1 MIYLFASDIHGSAY
15 AMHRL
20 LNIFE
25 STKASKLI
33 LLGDLLYHGPR
44 NDLPQE
50 YNPKETSRLQNSL
63 KESLICVK
71 GNCEAEVDQMVLE
84 FPVLADSA
92 IMYLEQLGGRMI
104 YLHHGHKPLPPLSS
118 GTVVVSGHTHIPVA
132 EEKDGLV
139 FINPGSVA
147 IPKGGYPASYC
158 ILEDRTFT
166 ILDFSGKV
174 IMSLTI

>member
-1 MIYLFASDIHGSAY
+1 
-15 AMHRL
+15 
-20 LNIFE
+20 
-25 STKASKLI
+25 
-33 LLGDLLYHGPR
+33 
-44 NDLPQE
+44 
-50 YNPKETSRLQNSL
+50 
-63 KESLICVK
+63 
-71 GNCEAEVDQMVLE
+71 MVLE

-166 ILDFSGKV
+166 ILDFSGNT

>member
-15 AMHRL
+15 AMHKL
-20 LNIFE
+20 LE
-25 STKASKLI
+25 VYHSSKASKLI

-44 NDLPQE
+44 NDLPNE
-50 YNPKETSRLQNSL
+50 YNPKETSRLQNSV

-71 GNCEAEVDQMVLE
+71 GNCEAEVDQMVLK

>member
-15 AMHRL
+15 AMHKL
-20 LNIFE
+20 LE
-25 STKASKLI
+25 VYHSSKASKLI

-44 NDLPQE
+44 NDLPNE

-118 GTVVVSGHTHIPVA
+118 GTIVISGHTHIPVA

>member
-15 AMHRL
+15 AMHKL
-20 LNIFE
+20 LE
-25 STKASKLI
+25 VYRSSKATKLI

-44 NDLPQE
+44 NDLPCE
-50 YNPKETSRLQNSL
+50 YNPKETSRLQNSV
-63 KESLICVK
+63 KESLICVR

-84 FPVLADSA
+84 FPVLSDSA
-92 IMYLEQLGGRMI
+92 IMYLQQLDGRMI

-118 GTVVVSGHTHIPVA
+118 GTIVISGHTHIPVA

-139 FINPGSVA
+139 YINPGSVA

-158 ILEDRTFT
+158 LLVDKTFT
-166 ILDFSGKV
+166 IYDFSGTAL
-174 IMSLTI
+174 MSLTI